1 MSAPTFQAGQ
11 AYVLYCDMSHASEQ
25 GFPAAVCPDAF
36 RKEVAVD
43 LQALQQSSVSVPP
56 LDSAMVAQVFGLGF
70 GVVVLFFVVGRGVGE
85 VLRRIRHG

>member
-1 MSAPTFQAGQ
+1 MPATTPKAGQ
-11 AYVLYCDMSHASEQ
+11 AYVLYCAVSHVSEP
-25 GFPAAVCPDAF
+25 GIPAAVCPDEF

-43 LQALQQSSVSVPP
+43 LQALQQSSASVPP

-85 VLRRIRHG
+85 VLRLIRHG

>member
-1 MSAPTFQAGQ
+1 MPTTTSQPGQ
-11 AYVLYCDMSHASEQ
+11 AYVLYCDVPHASEL
-25 GFPAAVCPDAF
+25 GIPAAACPDAF

-43 LQALQQSSVSVPP
+43 LQALQQSSASVPS

-85 VLRRIRHG
+85 VLRLIRHG

>member
-1 MSAPTFQAGQ
+1 MTQ
-11 AYVLYCDMSHASEQ
+11 AYVLYCDMPHAIEHAT
-25 GFPAAVCPDAF
+25 PAAVCPDAF

-43 LQALQQSSVSVPP
+43 LQALQQSGAGFPS

-85 VLRRIRHG
+85 VLRLIRHG

>member
-1 MSAPTFQAGQ
+1 MTQ
-11 AYVLYCDMSHASEQ
+11 AYVLYCDMPHAIEQ
-25 GFPAAVCPDAF
+25 GNLAAACPEAF

-43 LQALQQSSVSVPP
+43 LQALQQSSATVPT

-85 VLRRIRHG
+85 VLRLIRHG

>member
-1 MSAPTFQAGQ
+1 MP
-11 AYVLYCDMSHASEQ
+11 HAIEQ
-25 GFPAAVCPDAF
+25 GTLTAACPEAF

-43 LQALQQSSVSVPP
+43 LQALQLISATVPP

-85 VLRRIRHG
+85 VLRLIRHG